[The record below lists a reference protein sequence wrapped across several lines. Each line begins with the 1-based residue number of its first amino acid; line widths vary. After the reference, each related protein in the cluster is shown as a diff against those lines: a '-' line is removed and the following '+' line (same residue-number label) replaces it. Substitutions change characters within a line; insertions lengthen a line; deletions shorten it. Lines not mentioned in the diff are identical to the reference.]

1 MRLFIMLFFVSIC
14 NSFRNN
20 VLIRPLRMQ
29 IKMKQSKVPKEKNMA
44 PLYLPRTQSQ
54 KKYLKSMNDP
64 KNQLIFG
71 IGPAGTG
78 KTLFACSYAV
88 DQMKSGNAKKIIM
101 TRPIVPVEEDLGF
114 LPGKLNSKMEPW
126 VRPIFDILEEYYSRR
141 DITTMLQSGTIEIAP
156 LGYMRGRT
164 FKNAIVIADEMQNS
178 TPNQMLMVTTR
189 IGDNSKLL
197 ITGDLDQSDR
207 LENNGLK
214 EIMEKIESYKGKKN
228 NIQICKFTKSDIQR
242 SEIVTT
248 VLNIYDKKPA
258 LPLPTKE
265 EIQERDLKEESK
277 KIKKEVIEKI
287 QRRNDDAAI
296 IPKEDMNRLK
306 KYEY

>member
-1 MRLFIMLFFVSIC
+1 MLFFVSIC

-20 VLIRPLRMQ
+20 ILIRPLRMQ
-29 IKMKQSKVPKEKNMA
+29 IKMKQSKVPKEKNIA

-54 KKYLKSMNDP
+54 KKYLKSMNAP
-64 KNQLIFG
+64 ENKLIFG

-88 DQMKSGNAKKIIM
+88 DQMKNGNAKKIIM

-178 TPNQMLMVTTR
+178 TPNQMLMITTR

-214 EIMEKIESYKGKKN
+214 EIIEKIENYKGKKN
-228 NIQICKFTKSDIQR
+228 NIQICKFSKNDIQR

-248 VLNIYDKKPA
+248 VLNIYDKNRE

-265 EIQERDLKEESK
+265 EIEEHNLKKESRKIKEE
-277 KIKKEVIEKI
+277 VIQNI

-296 IPKEDMNRLK
+296 IPKKDMNRLK